1 MVLMIIGRRHGKW
14 CNSEQN
20 LTLPL
25 IFNFQGTTLKCLS
38 SGGDAKLY
46 RCEFCSVP
54 FSTIRSLNMH
64 KTKSHGPNMT
74 SKEFSKPLEIDI
86 GKIKS
91 EKLDLDSYM
100 KKQYSMESTK
110 DKCSFCHVRFTT
122 KQTMKASSSY
132 LDSRLI
138 V

>member
-1 MVLMIIGRRHGKW
+1 
-14 CNSEQN
+14 
-20 LTLPL
+20 
-25 IFNFQGTTLKCLS
+25 
-38 SGGDAKLY
+38 
-46 RCEFCSVP
+46 
-54 FSTIRSLNMH
+54 
-64 KTKSHGPNMT
+64 MT
-74 SKEFSKPLEIDI
+74 SQEFSKPLEIDI

-138 V
+138 VLQDILVFGRKAMQEKTNFDSFFHRWIDRYLYYVLTDKKMASKVH